1 MTLTTHDQTPQIESS
16 TPIFTLTSRQL
27 KYLRLGLIYTLCA
40 IVLFWALAPI
50 YWVVV
55 SSISTRSELYARPY
69 KVWFP
74 SEPTLEHYVDLFTQ
88 GARYRDGGYSP
99 TAGLFGRGMLNSLI
113 VSVGS
118 ATIVTLLA
126 TGAGYIFARM
136 RFYLK
141 QPVFFFLMLMMPL
154 PIWVTLIALFF
165 IMTRLDL
172 VDTLP
177 GLIIIFVTLLLPLA
191 IWLMTTFIRD
201 IPQEIEDAAL
211 VDGCNRWR
219 LLRSIIIPLSGPGMV
234 AVFLVSLLNTW
245 NNFLIPLIFT
255 RSPDSQTVTRVLT
268 LFIGQYEVAW
278 EAMSA
283 AAVVT
288 MIPPIIMALFFQRY
302 LVQGLTMGAV
312 EG

>member
-1 MTLTTHDQTPQIESS
+1 MMKNLN
-16 TPIFTLTSRQL
+16 RR
-27 KYLRLGLIYTLCA
+27 KVLRFVLIYVACA
-40 IVLFWALAPI
+40 VVLLWALAPI
-50 YWVVV
+50 YWVLV
-55 SSISTRSELYARPY
+55 SSISTRAELYARPY

-74 SEPTLEHYVDLFTQ
+74 SDPTFQHYIDLFTS

-99 TAGLFGRGMLNSLI
+99 TAGLFGRSMFNSF
-113 VSVGS
+113 VSSVGS
-118 ATIVTLLA
+118 ALIVTALG
-126 TGAGYIFARM
+126 TGAGYLFARL
-136 RFYLK
+136 RFRFKRLT
-141 QPVFFFLMLMMPL
+141 FFFLMLMMPL
-154 PIWVTLIALFF
+154 PIWVALIALFF
-165 IMTRLDL
+165 IMTRLEL
-172 VDTLP
+172 VDTIA
-177 GLIIIFVTLLLPLA
+177 GLIIIFVALQLPLS

-201 IPQEIEDAAL
+201 IPYEIEDSAL
-211 VDGCNRWR
+211 VDGCTRWR
-219 LLRSIIIPLSGPGMV
+219 LLRSIIIPLARPGMV
-234 AVFLVSLLNTW
+234 AVFLVTMLTTW